1 MQTQLVHGLLA
12 DLLQVVRFLC
22 VYENHYSKMFAF
34 LGNSYNAALQQA
46 DSQVITSHLLSTGP
60 NSKGAFHVYGTP

>member
-34 LGNSYNAALQQA
+34 LGNSYNAAFA
-46 DSQVITSHLLSTGP
+46 TG
-60 NSKGAFHVYGTP
+60 